1 MEIQQFPPFT
11 ITPRHFHP
19 IPNST
24 HHPVLVSPLKQQR
37 NLLKLSPLFCSSSS
51 HSHPVVQDPILQQG
65 NEPFGKSRDTH
76 CKNSRK
82 KRVFFLD
89 VNPICYK
96 GSIPSL
102 QSFAHWISLF
112 FSQVSLTDP
121 VIAVI
126 DGERGNEYRRQ
137 LLPSYKASR
146 RKYWHQLQGAV
157 KSPRSTIER
166 SHRLILDVLQNCNV
180 PVVKIESHEA
190 DDVIA
195 TLVEQVIQRGLRVVV
210 ASPDKD
216 FKQLISDDVQIVMPV
231 PEFNRWSFYTL
242 KHYVAQYNCD
252 PRSDLSLRC
261 ILGDE
266 VDGVP
271 GIQHVVPGFGRKTAL
286 KLLKKHGTLENLLN
300 AASVR
305 SVGRQYAQD
314 ALIKYADYLRRN
326 YEVLSLK
333 SKRVIQY
340 PSSFIGS
347 YSNYCKWNDTKRDVS
362 IHIEEQWLNE
372 RDARNDSL
380 VLSNFV
386 TSLKDSRNLNSQNR
400 SHSIG

>member
-1 MEIQQFPPFT
+1 MDIHKATTFT
-11 ITPRHFHP
+11 TSPRHFHP
-19 IPNST
+19 IPNS
-24 HHPVLVSPLKQQR
+24 VLVSPLHKLIQQR
-37 NLLKLSPLFCSSSS
+37 KLLKLHPLFCSSS
-51 HSHPVVQDPILQQG
+51 HSHTVVKDPILQGG
-65 NEPFGKSRDTH
+65 NESFGKSKETH
-76 CKNSRK
+76 FKNSRK

-137 LLPSYKASR
+137 LLPSYKAKR
-146 RKYWHQLQGAV
+146 RKYWHQFPDAGKCQ
-157 KSPRSTIER
+157 RNTIEK
-166 SHRLILDVLQNCNV
+166 SHRLILDILHNCNV

-195 TLVEQVIQRGLRVVV
+195 TLVEQVLQRGHRVVV

-271 GIQHVVPGFGRKTAL
+271 GIQHVVPGFGRKTAM
-286 KLLKKHGTLENLLN
+286 KLLKKHGTLENLLS
-300 AASVR
+300 AAAVR

-314 ALIKYADYLRRN
+314 ALTKYADYLRRN
-326 YEVLSLK
+326 YEVLSL
-333 SKRVIQY
+333 
-340 PSSFIGS
+340 
-347 YSNYCKWNDTKRDVS
+347 KRDVS

-372 RDARNDSL
+372 RDAHNDSL
-380 VLSNFV
+380 VLSNFI

-400 SHSIG
+400 SHSNG